1 MKFPPTNELL
11 KKVDCR
17 YSLVVMAS
25 KRARQLVAGSTPMVT
40 VAPNEKPVS
49 IATMEIFED
58 KVRSENALPAY
69 CNDQA

>member
-25 KRARQLVAGSTPMVT
+25 KLSL
-40 VAPNEKPVS
+40 
-49 IATMEIFED
+49 IHI
-58 KVRSENALPAY
+58 
-69 CNDQA
+69 